1 MPANLNDGGDT
12 RLERSCGPSPGDWL
26 RVASSRPGLEQIEDF
41 FSGHAYDPH
50 RHDTYAIGI
59 TLSGVQSFDYRG
71 ERADSMAGNALV
83 LHPDEVHD
91 GRAGAAGGFRYRMVY
106 IEPRLIRD
114 ALGGGVNTLPFVRQ
128 PVSSDARLVRPVA
141 SALDDLDANVED
153 LAADQIILSLA
164 EALLA
169 LDRPIRAGPSSATCA
184 IAVDWA
190 RQFLDEHFDRNV
202 ASAELEAV
210 TGLGRFSL
218 ARHFRILLGT
228 SPYRY
233 LVMRRLDRARLL
245 LRNGYPIAEVAYA
258 SGFADQSHMTRQFR
272 RAYGIPPGR
281 WRSMQQPT
289 RRSVRRN

>member
-1 MPANLNDGGDT
+1 MPASSGYAPTSPPLRKHATLSFCQAARSSRTPTAILVSKRMTANLNDGGDT

-26 RVASSRPGLEQIEDF
+26 RVASSRPGIEQIEAF
-41 FSGHAYDPH
+41 FPGHAYDPH

-59 TLSGVQSFDYRG
+59 TLSGVQSLATTGG
-71 ERADSMAGNALV
+71 EGRIAWPGTHFCCILMKSMT
-83 LHPDEVHD
+83 D
-91 GRAGAAGGFRYRMVY
+91 GR
-106 IEPRLIRD
+106 
-114 ALGGGVNTLPFVRQ
+114 
-128 PVSSDARLVRPVA
+128 VRPVA
-141 SALDDLDANVED
+141 F
-153 LAADQIILSLA
+153 
-164 EALLA
+164 
-169 LDRPIRAGPSSATCA
+169 G
-184 IAVDWA
+184 
-190 RQFLDEHFDRNV
+190 
-202 ASAELEAV
+202 
-210 TGLGRFSL
+210 TGWSIFSL